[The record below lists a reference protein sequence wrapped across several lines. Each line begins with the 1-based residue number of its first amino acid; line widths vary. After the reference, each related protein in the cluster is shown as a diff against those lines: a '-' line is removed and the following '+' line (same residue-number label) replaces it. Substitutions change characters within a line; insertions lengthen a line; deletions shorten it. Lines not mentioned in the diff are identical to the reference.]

1 MNEIASLFW
10 PHLLRGTVILSVTC
24 IVVIC
29 VLRLLRVSSPTLHRI
44 AWCAVL
50 LQGCLISSFTLPI
63 PWHDPLSVSAL
74 PAPMTIPEMPLSDVP
89 NTDIVVTTLEVD
101 APAELPAVI
110 PAEVKPEIKTSPV
123 PTSVWFLL
131 VWIAGMLVAVVR
143 WTAGYAW
150 FLRSLKPIT
159 TDDETWQAEWRELQ
173 TAQNVRRPLPLII
186 TAAQGP
192 MLCRLPQGFA
202 VIVPETLWRSFAAS
216 QRRAVLRHELAHYLR
231 GDALKSLA
239 MRLLAL
245 PHWFNPLAWWT
256 VRRFDE
262 AAEWACDDAAVD
274 NLGQSPTSFAKTLLE
289 LGTVA
294 APPLTHSPAASGHS
308 LARRIRRMLSASP
321 TQDQPWKKTL
331 VLLVGIFA
339 VLLNVIRLELVAKA
353 APPTNPSAELAT
365 DSGDAPLAK
374 EAEAPAPAA
383 QKTLKAKL
391 PKAVQGGIDYLFSQ
405 QQTDGHWSNGDENSW
420 VIGVTSLC
428 TFALLESGVTAD
440 EPRVS
445 DALDYLRKQ
454 KPTRTYEVALQT
466 LALCAAGAKQDL
478 ATIQRNVVILESG
491 HIQRGPGQG
500 TWSYGTGN
508 RLNMAG
514 GDSSNSEFAIW
525 ALDAAANA
533 GVQVKP
539 ETWKL
544 AYDHWSKSQLAEG
557 GWGYRARSPATG
569 SMTCSGIAS
578 LVICHRRVFKDDQ
591 DDAPDLKK
599 MLAPSLEWM
608 AKNFAVGLNPQQ
620 LNWQLYY
627 MMVLRNAGELSGIQR
642 FGEHSWYA
650 EGSFYLS
657 ERQSKKTG
665 AWNGAGQMEDELVST
680 AMALL
685 FLKAGPPKVVAET
698 SAVESAEGDSLA
710 ARKAAVDELNKLGLR
725 YPLEV
730 GDGKRPYF
738 EVELSGSSVIDADL
752 VHLKDLGGMLNL
764 KFEKTQIT
772 DAGLMHVMP
781 LSGLRLLWVQN
792 SKITVAG
799 LRELWRVMPRLQVV
813 EINTI
818 AEGDPGTAKK
828 LLRETGDALIA
839 AAAAREASKP
849 RTPVEKEIYAAL
861 KARDDTVKSFRF
873 VWTERHTD
881 HKGSQHSIED
891 RTRVALGQD
900 TSYTWTTEMA
910 VDGKK
915 MLYSF
920 SGKQPTY
927 DASGEAEFIE
937 RRYLSGF
944 NGREM
949 RSASLYPGSSK
960 ITQGFLRPANRSDDV
975 VLASTNILRWL
986 YCTFDPTM
994 TNTNWQSLEV
1004 VKEPAEVRGHRCWEL
1019 RRRYEG
1025 INPGAP
1031 KVPSASWWV
1040 DPSREYVIVRYAYSN
1055 SAGMVQSQL
1064 DIDYQQD
1071 DKHGWVPSLWRFR
1084 RFDRGGKVLTTTISR
1099 VTEYE
1104 INPQLDDDI
1113 FTLQFPPGTHMN

>member
-10 PHLLRGTVILSVTC
+10 PHLLRGTVVLSVTC
-24 IVVIC
+24 VVVFC

-50 LQGCLISSFTLPI
+50 LQGCLIYSFTLPI
-63 PWHDPLSVSAL
+63 PWHDPPPVSAL
-74 PAPMTIPEMPLSDVP
+74 PAPMLTPEMPLSDFS
-89 NTDIVVTTLEVD
+89 NTDIVAAAPEVNT
-101 APAELPAVI
+101 PADVSVAT
-110 PAEVKPEIKTSPV
+110 PAEVVPALKTSPV
-123 PTSVWFLL
+123 PASVWFLL
-131 VWIAGMLVAVVR
+131 IWIAGILVAVVR

-159 TDDETWQAEWRELQ
+159 TDDESWQAEWRELQ
-173 TAQNVRRPLPLII
+173 TAQNVRRPIPLII

-202 VIVPETLWRSFAAS
+202 VIVPQALWQSFAAS

-245 PHWFNPLAWWT
+245 PHWFNPLAWWA

-262 AAEWACDDAAVD
+262 AAEWACDDAALD

-294 APPLTHSPAASGHS
+294 APPLSHSPAASGHS

-331 VLLVGIFA
+331 VLLVGVFA

-353 APPTNPSAELAT
+353 APPTKPAAEVAT
-365 DSGDAPLAK
+365 DSDDAPLAN

-391 PKAVQGGIDYLFSQ
+391 PKAVQGGIDYLYSQ
-405 QQTDGHWSNGDENSW
+405 QQPDGIWQMGEESMWD
-420 VIGVTSLC
+420 IGVTSLC

-440 EPRVS
+440 EPRVKV
-445 DALDYLRKQ
+445 ALEYLRKQ
-454 KPTRTYEVALQT
+454 KPMRTYEVALQT
-466 LALCAAGAKQDL
+466 LALCAAGEKQDL
-478 ATIQRNVVILESG
+478 ATIQRNVVSLESG
-491 HIQRGPGQG
+491 QIQRGEGRG
-500 TWSYGTGN
+500 GWSYGTGN
-508 RLNMAG
+508 GSGLNMAG
-514 GDSSNSEFAIW
+514 GDNSNSEFAIW
-525 ALDAAANA
+525 ALNAAANA
-533 GVQVKP
+533 GAQVKP

-557 GWGYRARSPATG
+557 GWGYTANSNSATG

-608 AKNFAVGLNPQQ
+608 ARNFAVGLNPQQ

-650 EGSFYLS
+650 KGSFFLS
-657 ERQSKKTG
+657 ERQSPKTG
-665 AWNGAGQMEDELVST
+665 AWKGAGPMEDELVST

-685 FLKAGPPKVVAET
+685 FLKAGPPKVAAET
-698 SAVESAEGDSLA
+698 SAVEPAEDDSLA

-725 YPLEV
+725 HPLEV

-738 EVELSGSSVIDADL
+738 EVELSGSEVTDADL
-752 VHLKDLGGMLNL
+752 VHLKDLGGLLVL
-764 KFEKTQIT
+764 KFEKTQVT
-772 DAGLMHVMP
+772 DAGLKHVMP

-799 LRELWRVMPRLQVV
+799 LRELWRVMPRLKVV
-813 EINTI
+813 DIETL

-849 RTPVEKEIYAAL
+849 RTPVEREIHAAL
-861 KARDDTVKSFRF
+861 KARDDTVQSFRF
-873 VWTERHTD
+873 EWTERHTD
-881 HKGSQHSIED
+881 HKGSQHRTED

-949 RSASLYPGSSK
+949 RSASLYP
-960 ITQGFLRPANRSDDV
+960 
-975 VLASTNILRWL
+975 STR
-986 YCTFDPTM
+986 
-994 TNTNWQSLEV
+994 
-1004 VKEPAEVRGHRCWEL
+1004 VRAFHV
-1019 RRRYEG
+1019 RRTE
-1025 INPGAP
+1025 AT
-1031 KVPSASWWV
+1031 V
-1040 DPSREYVIVRYAYSN
+1040 
-1055 SAGMVQSQL
+1055 
-1064 DIDYQQD
+1064 
-1071 DKHGWVPSLWRFR
+1071 FR
-1084 RFDRGGKVLTTTISR
+1084 
-1099 VTEYE
+1099 
-1104 INPQLDDDI
+1104 
-1113 FTLQFPPGTHMN
+1113 

>member
-24 IVVIC
+24 IVVFC
-29 VLRLLRVSSPTLHRI
+29 VLRLLRVSSPTLHRT

-50 LQGCLISSFTLPI
+50 LQGCLVFSFTLPI
-63 PWHDPLSVSAL
+63 PWHDPPSVSAL
-74 PAPMTIPEMPLSDVP
+74 PAPMTMPEMPLSDFP
-89 NTDIVVTTLEVD
+89 HTDVVDAAPEVD
-101 APAELPAVI
+101 APAESPAAI
-110 PAEVKPEIKTSPV
+110 PAEVKPELKTPPV
-123 PTSVWFLL
+123 PTSVWFLWI
-131 VWIAGMLVAVVR
+131 WIAGMLVAVVR

-159 TDDETWQAEWRELQ
+159 TDNETWQAEWRELQ

-294 APPLTHSPAASGHS
+294 APPLSHSPAASGHS

-365 DSGDAPLAK
+365 DSDDAPLAK
-374 EAEAPAPAA
+374 EAEAPAPVAK
-383 QKTLKAKL
+383 KTLKAKL

-405 QQTDGHWSNGDENSW
+405 QQPDGHWTNGDENSW
-420 VIGVTSLC
+420 VVGVTSLC
-428 TFALLESGVTAD
+428 TFALLESGVAAD

-445 DALDYLRKQ
+445 DSLDYLRKQ

-466 LALCAAGAKQDL
+466 LALCAAGEKQDL
-478 ATIQRNVVILESG
+478 ATIQRNVVSLESG

-525 ALDAAANA
+525 ALNAAANA
-533 GVQVKP
+533 GAQVKP

-557 GWGYRARSPATG
+557 GWGYTARSPATG

-591 DDAPDLKK
+591 DDAPDLKE

-608 AKNFAVGLNPQQ
+608 AKNFAVGINSPQ

-665 AWNGAGQMEDELVST
+665 SWKGAGPMEDEILST

-685 FLKAGPPKVVAET
+685 FLKAGPPKVAAET
-698 SAVESAEGDSLA
+698 SAVEPAEDDSLA

-725 YPLEV
+725 HPLEV

-738 EVELSGSSVIDADL
+738 EVELSGSEVTDVDL
-752 VHLKDLGGMLNL
+752 VHLKDLGGLLVL

-772 DAGLMHVMP
+772 DAGLKHVMP
-781 LSGLRLLWVQN
+781 LSGLRVLWVGN
-792 SKITVAG
+792 SKVTVAG
-799 LRELWRVMPRLQVV
+799 LRELWRVMPRLKVV
-813 EINTI
+813 DIETL
-818 AEGDPGTAKK
+818 AEGDPEEAKK
-828 LLRETGDALIA
+828 LLRTTGDAHIA
-839 AAAAREASKP
+839 AAAESENRQRPIA
-849 RTPVEKEIYAAL
+849 EKEIFSWM
-861 KARDDTVKSFRF
+861 KRRDEAVRSFQF
-873 VWTERHTD
+873 QWTSHQTD
-881 HKGSQHSIED
+881 HKDSMHFEFP
-891 RTRVALGQD
+891 RVTKLVRLQKD
-900 TSYTWTTEMA
+900 VVFNTTTEIA
-910 VDGKK
+910 VDGRKQIYK
-915 MLYSF
+915 H
-920 SGKQPTY
+920 SGLRPKY
-927 DASGEAEFIE
+927 NEAGEAELVK
-937 RRYLSGF
+937 YDYQSGF
-944 NGREM
+944 DGTEV
-949 RSASLYPGSSK
+949 RSLFLSPNSSSPH
-960 ITQGFLRPANRSDDV
+960 QGYRKPANSGNEV
-975 VLASTNILRWL
+975 STANTEVLWWTFN
-986 YCTFDPTM
+986 TFDPAIVYVNLNNVTV
-994 TNTNWQSLEV
+994 LEAR
-1004 VKEPAEVRGHRCWEL
+1004 EEVNGNKCFVLQKSHAVSGEK
-1019 RRRYEG
+1019 G
-1025 INPGAP
+1025 PT
-1031 KVPSASWWV
+1031 SSWWV
-1040 DPSREYVIVRYAYSN
+1040 DPTMDFAIVRYVYAS
-1055 SAGMVQSQL
+1055 SAGKISSQY
-1064 DIDYQQD
+1064 DITHKKDPE
-1071 DKHGWVPSLWRFR
+1071 HGWVPRMWKIR
-1084 RFDRGGKVLTTTISR
+1084 RFDHNGKVRTTTISR

-1113 FTLQFPPGTHMN
+1113 FTVQFPPGTHMN